1 MPNQYIDNKEEIFDP
16 KKFECCIEIGGY
28 RLENP
33 PQELIDKL
41 IGKPIREC
49 EKIINEYLK
58 PKEKLVVKWKRIIGF
73 KIPNDNR

>member
-1 MPNQYIDNKEEIFDP
+1 MPDQYIDNKEEIFDP
-16 KKFECCIEIGGY
+16 KKLECCIEIGGY

-41 IGKPIREC
+41 IGKPIREG

-58 PKEKLVVKWKRIIGF
+58 PKEKLVIKWKRKIGF
-73 KIPNDNR
+73 IIPNDNR